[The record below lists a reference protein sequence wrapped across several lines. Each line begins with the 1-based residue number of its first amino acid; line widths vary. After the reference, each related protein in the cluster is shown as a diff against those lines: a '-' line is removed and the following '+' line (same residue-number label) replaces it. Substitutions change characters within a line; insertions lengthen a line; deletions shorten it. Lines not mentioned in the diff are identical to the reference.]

1 MEPYM
6 TLMKTRQ
13 CVHKG
18 VKMGAIFGIY
28 AQLDFFKQRDMPEIK
43 LTRDESNVIYKS
55 DPINMR
61 VEERKYQVQ
70 NP

>member
-1 MEPYM
+1 
-6 TLMKTRQ
+6 
-13 CVHKG
+13 
-18 VKMGAIFGIY
+18 
-28 AQLDFFKQRDMPEIK
+28 MPEIK